1 MTVDVTPR
9 RADHAVAPA
18 RPKLRSWWKDSL
30 EAVAWLSG
38 VGAVA
43 FMLASGTA
51 SFSTIAGLST
61 TLGRATGIVAATM
74 IMIQLLLAS
83 RAPIVERVLGHDG
96 ALAAHGRL
104 GRIGFVVLLAH
115 IVTITFGCAGAGHTG
130 FVDQ

>member
-1 MTVDVTPR
+1 MTMTAAR
-9 RADHAVAPA
+9 RGAEHAGSVVPPA
-18 RPKLRSWWKDSL
+18 APKLRSWWKDSL

-104 GRIGFVVLLAH
+104 GRI
-115 IVTITFGCAGAGHTG
+115 
-130 FVDQ
+130 